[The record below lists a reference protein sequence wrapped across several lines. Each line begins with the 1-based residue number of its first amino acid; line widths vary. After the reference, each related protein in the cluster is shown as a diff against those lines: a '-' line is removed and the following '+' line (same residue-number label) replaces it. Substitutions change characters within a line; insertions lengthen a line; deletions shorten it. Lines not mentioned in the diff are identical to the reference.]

1 MSKSV
6 FTQEYNQF
14 RKMLIDA
21 RKAAN
26 LTQAELSAKLER
38 PQSYVSKYER
48 GERRLDLIEFLQL
61 AQVLEINPLTF
72 IENLLT
78 YNQER

>member
-1 MSKSV
+1 
-6 FTQEYNQF
+6 
-14 RKMLIDA
+14 
-21 RKAAN
+21 
-26 LTQAELSAKLER
+26 
-38 PQSYVSKYER
+38 
-48 GERRLDLIEFLQL
+48 LIEFLQL

>member
-1 MSKSV
+1 VSKSV

>member
-1 MSKSV
+1 
-6 FTQEYNQF
+6 
-14 RKMLIDA
+14 MLIDA

>member
-1 MSKSV
+1 VSKSV
-6 FTQEYNQF
+6 FTEEYNQF

-26 LTQAELSAKLER
+26 FTQAELSAKLER

-61 AQVLEINPLTF
+61 AQVLEIDPLTF
-72 IENLLT
+72 VENLLT
-78 YNQER
+78 YKQER